1 MRARL
6 AVVFSVLV
14 LLPLAAVAWLVV
26 RMQADERRVAQA
38 ELARV
43 FEGRLA
49 DLDQTIEAANDEL
62 ERQLTLVLE
71 GTADTTDARRAR
83 IRDEPLTRQMFV
95 LDREGRLVFPPDD
108 RTTSTDERDFLVRT
122 RAIWDR
128 RAILY
133 DRPEETTAASQVKGR
148 GDSLLELAERRGS
161 GWVTWYWQEGLHLLF
176 WLRRPDG
183 GVHGVEVERI
193 VLLSRLIGRL
203 PDVEVDGGR
212 VVLEDSKDD
221 AVYQWGSYEPD
232 GAPPVAVR
240 TLAYPLDA
248 WRLAF
253 YLSEA
258 KQAQLVGAR
267 AQASTLVLG
276 FGGLVAALLLVA
288 VYFYRESSRDLRE
301 AAARVTFVTQ
311 VSHELK
317 TPLANIRL
325 YAELLEAR
333 LEDED
338 PEAVERLG
346 VIVAESHRLTRLI
359 NNILTYARQKRRA
372 LELEKRPVVVDDVV
386 RRMLEQFRPALEE
399 KQIEVVFEGGAP
411 ESIEADEDAL
421 GQIVANLVS
430 NVEKYAPN
438 AAHLSVTTVQDD
450 EAVILTVHDD
460 GPGVPPQVRERI
472 FAPFFRVS
480 SKLTDGVTGTGIGLS
495 IARDLAER
503 HGGRLACLEVERG
516 ATFELRLPRREAKG
530 RGA

>member
-6 AVVFSVLV
+6 AVLFLLLV

-26 RMQADERRVAQA
+26 RMQADERRVAA
-38 ELARV
+38 VELARV

-49 DLDQTIEAANDEL
+49 DLDQTIANTTGGF
-62 ERQLTLVLE
+62 ERHLTKVLE
-71 GTADTTDARRAR
+71 STADTPDARRATVR
-83 IRDEPLTRQMFV
+83 AEPLAREMFV
-95 LDREGRLVFPPDD
+95 LDREGRVVFPPDD
-108 RTTSTDERDFLVRT
+108 ATTSTAEREFLVRT

-133 DRPEETTAASQVKGR
+133 DRPAETNAPSQVKGS
-148 GDSLLELAERRGS
+148 GDSLLELAERRAS

-183 GVHGVEVERI
+183 GVHGVELERI
-193 VLLSRLIGRL
+193 VMLSRLIGQL

-212 VVLEDSKDD
+212 VVLEDSRDD
-221 AVYQWGSYEPD
+221 PVYQWGSYEPD
-232 GAPPVAVR
+232 DTPPVAVR
-240 TLAYPLDA
+240 TLAHPLDA

-253 YLSEA
+253 HLSA
-258 KQAQLVGAR
+258 GKQAQLVGAR
-267 AQASTLVLG
+267 TQASTLLLG
-276 FGGLVAALLLVA
+276 FGGLALALILVA

-372 LELEKRPVVVDDVV
+372 LRLEKRSVVIDDVV
-386 RRMLEQFRPALEE
+386 RRVLSQFAPALDE
-399 KQIEVVFEGGAP
+399 KRIDVVFEGGAP
-411 ESIEADEDAL
+411 EAIEADEDAI

-438 AAHLSVTTVQDD
+438 EAQLSVTTVQDD
-450 EAVILTVHDD
+450 ASVVVTVRDD
-460 GPGVPPQVRERI
+460 GPGVPAAVRERI
-472 FAPFFRVS
+472 FTPFFRVS

-503 HGGRLACLEVERG
+503 HGGRLSCLPVDRG
-516 ATFELRLPRREAKG
+516 ASFELRLPRNEEGK
-530 RGA
+530 